1 MDWTIPGTVL
11 QIPRQDAER
20 IADVFSSMFL
30 AGDLLLGQVSGISGL
45 EPYTVQNWVKRGL
58 LSPPQRKRYTL
69 RQLCRILNINMLK
82 GVLPMERICG
92 MLGYINGQLDD
103 ESDDIIDDSQLYFMF
118 VRLAARA
125 RELQHRQD
133 REELLESYLAD
144 YEEPVPGAKERV
156 RTVLNIM
163 LTAWLA
169 ARMQQLAENL
179 LDQLNNETEKENE
192 NGTKWNLSLDA
203 TQG

>member
-1 MDWTIPGTVL
+1 MQWTIPGTVL
-11 QIPRQDAER
+11 QIPRQDAQR
-20 IADVFSSMFL
+20 IDEVFSSMFL
-30 AGDLLLGQVSGISGL
+30 AGDLLLGQVAGVSGL

-58 LSPPQRKRYTL
+58 LSPPQRKRYTQ

-92 MLGYINGQLDD
+92 MLSYINGHLDD

-125 RELQHRQD
+125 RELQHRKD
-133 REELLESYLAD
+133 RENLLEIYLAD

-156 RTVLNIM
+156 RAVLNIM

-179 LDQLNNETEKENE
+179 LDELNYETVKENE
-192 NGTKWNLSLDA
+192 NGTERNLPLV
-203 TQG
+203 TP